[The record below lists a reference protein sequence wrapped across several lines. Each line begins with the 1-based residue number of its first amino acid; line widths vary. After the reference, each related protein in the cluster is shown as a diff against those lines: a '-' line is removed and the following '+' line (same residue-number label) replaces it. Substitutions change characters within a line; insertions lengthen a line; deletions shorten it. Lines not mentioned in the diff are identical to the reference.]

1 MLALTRK
8 IGQSL
13 IIGENIEIT
22 VVEVRGDQVK
32 IAVNAPKDI
41 PVHRKE
47 IYEQILEENR
57 QAAVIPETVDL
68 MEIMKLSQDKEK
80 IKQ

>member
-22 VVEVRGDQVK
+22 IVEIRGDQVK
-32 IAVNAPKDI
+32 IAIQAPKEVA
-41 PVHRKE
+41 VHRKE
-47 IYEQILEENR
+47 VFEQILEENR

-80 IKQ
+80 

>member
-80 IKQ
+80 

>member
-13 IIGENIEIT
+13 MIGENIEIT
-22 VVEVRGDQVK
+22 VAEIRGDQVK
-32 IAVNAPKDI
+32 LAIKAPKDI
-41 PVHRKE
+41 AVHRKE
-47 IYEQILEENR
+47 VYEQILEENR

-68 MEIMKLSQDKEK
+68 IEIMKLSQDKTK
-80 IKQ
+80 